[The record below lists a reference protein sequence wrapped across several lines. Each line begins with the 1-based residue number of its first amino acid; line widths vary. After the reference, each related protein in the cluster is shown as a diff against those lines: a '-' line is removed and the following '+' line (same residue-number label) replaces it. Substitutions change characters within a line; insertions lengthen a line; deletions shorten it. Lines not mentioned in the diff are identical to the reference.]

1 MAFSCIGD
9 GLSNPEEFSPFR
21 TSGESKRDLKS
32 TNSSVKTSPV
42 RCLSLNLWAV
52 RILGILKIHFSPT
65 ANFKMINKSVLN
77 YIHQYFSLTNH
88 ILALYTCIF
97 ERRSPPFWIFS
108 IGIWE
113 RSSTLAASLFHGWN
127 TGIPSSL
134 CGRGCLH
141 NLVRDPLVNRL
152 KYLPQRCQV
161 GLYQWFWGVA
171 GVFNTFLKRDSYK
184 IAILV
189 LLVAELKKLKRKG
202 FVVCKEC
209 NSLTTTCH
217 FFSV

>member
-52 RILGILKIHFSPT
+52 RILGILKVHFSPT
-65 ANFKMINKSVLN
+65 ANFKMSNKSAFN
-77 YIHQYFSLTNH
+77 YIHQDFSLTNH
-88 ILALYTCIF
+88 ILALYTIMHF
-97 ERRSPPFWIFS
+97 WKSLPPFWIFS

-134 CGRGCLH
+134 CGRVRLH
-141 NLVRDPLVNRL
+141 NLVREPLVNRL
-152 KYLPQRCQV
+152 K
-161 GLYQWFWGVA
+161 
-171 GVFNTFLKRDSYK
+171 
-184 IAILV
+184 
-189 LLVAELKKLKRKG
+189 
-202 FVVCKEC
+202 
-209 NSLTTTCH
+209 
-217 FFSV
+217 

>member
-127 TGIPSSL
+127 TGIPSQFGERSL
-134 CGRGCLH
+134 SQPLEVPAPKVPGRSVPVVLGCGRG
-141 NLVRDPLVNRL
+141 
-152 KYLPQRCQV
+152 
-161 GLYQWFWGVA
+161 
-171 GVFNTFLKRDSYK
+171 
-184 IAILV
+184 I
-189 LLVAELKKLKRKG
+189 
-202 FVVCKEC
+202 
-209 NSLTTTCH
+209 
-217 FFSV
+217 